1 MSDSAGVPWAGRA
14 FHANPG
20 AGDDGSAPA
29 GLLETIA
36 RFRSR
41 ELDAGHVVAA
51 LVGKRLLLPLMAAA
65 GDTGVGAHGQLVD
78 KTQELALVT
87 TAGPDGRPVLPAFSS
102 VETMRAWN
110 PAARPIPVE
119 TSRIALALAAEGT
132 QLLVLDPG
140 SSSEFVVRHPAFASL
155 ALGEPWTPPDGD
167 PAVREAFLASARGE
181 VAVRDLQLV
190 AGDPE
195 ARLRGTELRVLL
207 GIAPDLAEDELA
219 ALLSRLGERWSTDP
233 VIAARVDSITV
244 APAPVS

>member
-14 FHANPG
+14 FHENPG

-29 GLLETIA
+29 GLLETIM
-36 RFRSR
+36 RFRVG
-41 ELDAGHVVAA
+41 EVDAGDVIAA
-51 LVGKRLLLPLMAAA
+51 LTGQRLLLPLMATA

-102 VETMRAWN
+102 VDTMRTWN
-110 PAARPIPVE
+110 PDARPIPVE

-140 SSSEFVVRHPAFASL
+140 SPSEFVVRHPAFASL
-155 ALGEPWTPPDGD
+155 ALAEPWTPPDAD
-167 PAVREAFLASARGE
+167 EAVRDAFLASARGE
-181 VAVRDLQLV
+181 KAVRDIQVV

-195 ARLRGTELRVLL
+195 ARLRGPELRVLL
-207 GIAPDLAEDELA
+207 TVATDLDESELD
-219 ALLSRLGERWSTDP
+219 ALLARLGEHWNADP
-233 VIAARVDSITV
+233 VIASRVDSIAV
-244 APAPVS
+244 SLAPAR